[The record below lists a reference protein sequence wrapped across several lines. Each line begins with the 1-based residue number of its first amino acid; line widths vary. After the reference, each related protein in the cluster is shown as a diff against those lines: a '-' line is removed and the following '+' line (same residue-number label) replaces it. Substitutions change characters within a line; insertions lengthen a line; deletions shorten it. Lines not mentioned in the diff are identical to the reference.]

1 MFDNLFNLF
10 EENNGQDPD
19 RQNALSRSGTWE
31 LGEELEYLMEQVADV
46 CEANPGGDFYAAMEP
61 FYKALIRSIVI
72 VPSASPGMEAN
83 SCRLVTITRENDSV
97 GIPVF
102 TSETTMGA
110 WITEPSEYFA
120 IPFRVICAKALEEG
134 LDFIVINDA
143 GPARGEI
150 SSYELSYLAEGLI
163 PPCATGPQNSN
174 LPSGLLLEES
184 SEIALGI
191 PLIPPSQMLVER
203 IMGCFKQNKQ
213 LIDWAYVFQIS
224 ISHGPPHLAVG
235 VRMSEGQE
243 ACWENNLLPDTMA
256 ISREVL
262 ERNEYMDFF
271 LLNEAEELEESLQ
284 GFTQP
289 FYVSQKAS

>member
-10 EENNGQDPD
+10 EENNEPNLRNQDSSN
-19 RQNALSRSGTWE
+19 RFGSWE

-46 CEANPGGDFYAAMEP
+46 CEANLDGDFYSAMEP
-61 FYKALIRSIVI
+61 FYKALARAIVI
-72 VPSASPGMEAN
+72 VPSSGAGMEPT
-83 SCRLVTITRENDSV
+83 SYRLVTITREDNTV

-102 TSETTMGA
+102 TSESAMA
-110 WITEPSEYFA
+110 SWIAEPSEYFA
-120 IPFRVICAKALEEG
+120 IPFRVICAKALEQG

-150 SSYELSYLAEGLI
+150 TAYELSYLAEGLV
-163 PPCATGPQNSN
+163 PPCTSGKQGTQN
-174 LPSGLLLEES
+174 SGLLLEES
-184 SEIALGI
+184 SEIALGL
-191 PLIPPSQMLVER
+191 PLIPPSKMLLER
-203 IMGCFKQNKQ
+203 IMGCFNQNKQ
-213 LIDWAYVFQIS
+213 VIDWAYVFQIS
-224 ISHGPPHLAVG
+224 ISHGPPHLAMG

-271 LLNEAEELEESLQ
+271 LLNEAEELEDSLQ